1 VAAGMMV
8 DATRAKIRRAWRDWA
23 GVSAIV
29 VALIAPWFLYQFAR
43 EGRGLWDVMVATH
56 VFQRFN
62 SWLDPAHLHPWN
74 YYFTELF
81 AQMSRVHTFW
91 LAVAGGV
98 LVLARLLREQWPE
111 GSVVVF
117 WFLLP
122 LALMSIGTSKLWHYA
137 YPFLPA
143 VSLAAGYA
151 LAWVLQAA
159 GALTVGRPAD
169 WVAPVDV
176 VPAALRARA
185 RLAQRLQP
193 LFAPVARVAGRL
205 LVATRTIGAVPIALY
220 TLSAA
225 CVAVVLL
232 MLAPVP
238 TYESILRHLSDASH
252 PLRSARDCMQSV
264 REFQRASGQQP
275 SDLVVFL
282 PPGFF
287 QHQYFL
293 YFRHLGWDEHRQLS
307 DDELRT
313 MLGVP
318 GSQRPVVLPHSR
330 FKEFW
335 NRNEGPQAR
344 LPPSVRLSDVDL
356 LMPGPFGRCGE

>member
-1 VAAGMMV
+1 
-8 DATRAKIRRAWRDWA
+8 
-23 GVSAIV
+23 
-29 VALIAPWFLYQFAR
+29 
-43 EGRGLWDVMVATH
+43 
-56 VFQRFN
+56 
-62 SWLDPAHLHPWN
+62 
-74 YYFTELF
+74 
-81 AQMSRVHTFW
+81 
-91 LAVAGGV
+91 
-98 LVLARLLREQWPE
+98 
-111 GSVVVF
+111 
-117 WFLLP
+117 
-122 LALMSIGTSKLWHYA
+122 
-137 YPFLPA
+137 
-143 VSLAAGYA
+143 
-151 LAWVLQAA
+151 
-159 GALTVGRPAD
+159 
-169 WVAPVDV
+169 V

-205 LVATRTIGAVPIALY
+205 LVATRTIGAVRIALY

-225 CVAVVLL
+225 CVALAAIALVHEGRISLGGMTLLRNSSVVRPAIFAVVFGVLAGRAALATHAAVAVVLL

-313 MLGVP
+313 MLEVP